1 MSIFYIDSSA
11 WIKRYFLEDG
21 SPAVEEMF
29 ERSQFL
35 ACSILG
41 YVEVAAT
48 VARKKK
54 SGDLSQSE
62 YEQIRHGLKRDWADF
77 YQIPLDDTILVQVE
91 LALSSALRGA
101 DAVHLASALY
111 LQKRFAGNAEMILV
125 SSDKALN
132 EAAQQ
137 LQVRVIDPVF
147 TPRFPG

>member
-1 MSIFYIDSSA
+1 MSIFYVDSSA

-41 YVEVAAT
+41 RVEVAAT
-48 VARKKK
+48 IARKKK
-54 SGDLSQSE
+54 AGPLSQSE
-62 YEQIRHGLKRDWADF
+62 YEQIQHRLKQDWAGF
-77 YQIPLDDTILVQVE
+77 YQIPLDAAILAQVE

-111 LQKRFAGNAEMILV
+111 LQKRFAGNAEVILV

-137 LQVRVIDPVF
+137 LQVSVIDPVYAPHF
-147 TPRFPG
+147 LG